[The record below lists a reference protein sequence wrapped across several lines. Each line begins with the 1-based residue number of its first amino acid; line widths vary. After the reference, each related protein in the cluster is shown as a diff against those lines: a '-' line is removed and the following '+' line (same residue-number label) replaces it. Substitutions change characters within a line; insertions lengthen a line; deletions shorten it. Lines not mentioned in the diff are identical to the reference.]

1 MKLPHRLNLC
11 RSAREPNGAVI
22 EIFECQ
28 AHHVRGQSLRQFTSV
43 LHIQL
48 ESMLRQLRLNRMPRA
63 AEFGVNRRFNDHSAR
78 RLVRCLGNLE
88 NHVAILTVQAHFL
101 QKSSREMEHLQ
112 FHSGSGRIEGT
123 RIRLRP
129 AVHRINR
136 NLDGSHHRDGNMFLV
151 MAVFQPQL
159 ERRAFA
165 DILRLHLARSIVEAA
180 ARHHEPSHHK

>member
-11 RSAREPNGAVI
+11 GSAREPNGAVI

-48 ESMLRQLRLNRMPRA
+48 ESMLRQLSLNRMPRA

-78 RLVRCLGNLE
+78 RLVRGLGNLE
-88 NHVAILTVQAHFL
+88 NHVAVVTVQAHFL
-101 QKSSREMEHLQ
+101 QKSSREMEHLE

-123 RIRLRP
+123 RSVCGQVYI
-129 AVHRINR
+129 V
-136 NLDGSHHRDGNMFLV
+136 
-151 MAVFQPQL
+151 
-159 ERRAFA
+159 
-165 DILRLHLARSIVEAA
+165 SIVISTGVITGMGTCLSAW
-180 ARHHEPSHHK
+180 RYSSPNSW